1 MAQYNASVKASQVAG
16 GTKLGG
22 DVLSGKVRYM
32 MSTYTVGA
40 GTLLVGDTINWGTLP
55 KKARLL
61 GHMTKIYWSTGA
73 ASSTLNLGDSA
84 SAARYLAATSV
95 TTAGGAICEAANASG
110 ATFATAA
117 ATDLVSTVAGA
128 ALPANQVIT
137 LHVAYVQD

>member
-1 MAQYNASVKASQVAG
+1 MAAYYASVKTSQLTG

-22 DVLSGKVRYM
+22 DVLAGKVRYM
-32 MSTYTVGA
+32 MSTYTVPA
-40 GTLLVGDTINWGTLP
+40 GTLAISDTINWGTLP
-55 KKARLL
+55 KRARLL
-61 GHMTKIYWSTGA
+61 GNLTKMYWSTGA
-73 ASSTLNLGDSA
+73 ASSTLNLGDAA

-110 ATFATAA
+110 ATFVTTAQ
-117 ATDLVSTVAGA
+117 TDLVSTVAGA